1 MQRGGLALL
10 ERWVQAWYNNY
21 INSVELSTMTD
32 AKLKS
37 AAIPE
42 AHPGFFL
49 VRDDIIF
56 WHDEDG
62 FLYIG
67 VEQFL
72 LAENVIDL

>member
-1 MQRGGLALL
+1 
-10 ERWVQAWYNNY
+10 
-21 INSVELSTMTD
+21 MTD